1 MRTRIT
7 MSLAVLL
14 LAAAPAFAQTQPPD
28 DDDTAVVPEPGVLA
42 LIGIGAAAVLI
53 GRRNKK

>member
-1 MRTRIT
+1 MRILFTLAILL
-7 MSLAVLL
+7 MSAGPALAVDDE
-14 LAAAPAFAQTQPPD
+14 PPSQI
-28 DDDTAVVPEPGVLA
+28 PEPGVLA

>member
-1 MRTRIT
+1 MRTRIS

-28 DDDTAVVPEPGVLA
+28 DDDTAIPEPGVLA